1 MTSYNF
7 YTHRNRIYE
16 QMKTQL
22 ITSIEEFEK
31 LGKTDPFTSKIIECL
46 KNGGKIIGVVR
57 NGILV
62 GVKTHYIK

>member
-1 MTSYNF
+1 
-7 YTHRNRIYE
+7 
-16 QMKTQL
+16 MKTQL